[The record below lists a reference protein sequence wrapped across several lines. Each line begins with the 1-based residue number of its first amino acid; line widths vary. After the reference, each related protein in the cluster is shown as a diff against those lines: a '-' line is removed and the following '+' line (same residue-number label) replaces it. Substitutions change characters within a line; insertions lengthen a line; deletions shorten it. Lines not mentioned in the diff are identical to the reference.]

1 MELNYLILIF
11 LRCAKIKGLG
21 GFIDHFRE
29 LEELIFINK
38 YLLSTELTK
47 NILWNLNEMIKN
59 KRKQIFRSYM
69 KKLFSFENI
78 KCYPFRK

>member
-1 MELNYLILIF
+1 M
-11 LRCAKIKGLG
+11 
-21 GFIDHFRE
+21 
-29 LEELIFINK
+29 INI
-38 YLLSTELTK
+38 YQQNLQI